1 MQMPRHGELI
11 CRSRGWIARP
21 ASTDELAQNCSMHCR
36 SAIGMTFL
44 LTTGMV
50 EAACRSKA
58 QSIPKRT
65 RIRPKAD

>member
-44 LTTGMV
+44 V
-50 EAACRSKA
+50 VAAVFLAVRLFGFVL
-58 QSIPKRT
+58 
-65 RIRPKAD
+65 